1 MSELEN
7 DTDRLLQSLTFGE
20 DPFAGFVA
28 RASAE
33 GLPEIQVST
42 VFGRFLQLLVEVTG
56 ARLVL
61 EVGTLGGYSAAWMAR
76 ALPEGGRIISC
87 EIDPHHADV
96 ARANL
101 KGAGL
106 DQRVTIEVAPALDTL
121 GGLGDDPSVAGHVDL
136 AFIDADK
143 ENNAN
148 YLDLA
153 VALSHPGTV
162 IVVDNVVRS
171 GGILDA
177 FSTDPRI
184 LGTRKVLERLGT
196 HPRIESTALQTVGI
210 KGHDGFAIA
219 RVK

>member
-1 MSELEN
+1 MSELEH
-7 DTDRLLQSLTFGE
+7 DVDLLLQTLTFGE
-20 DPFAGFVA
+20 DPYAGFVA

-42 VFGRFLQLLVEVTG
+42 VFGRFLQLLVELTN

-76 ALPEGGRIISC
+76 ALPDGGRIISC
-87 EIDPHHADV
+87 EIDPHHAEV
-96 ARANL
+96 AAANL
-101 KGAGL
+101 RGAGL
-106 DQRVTIEVAPALDTL
+106 DGRVNIRVGPALETLEQL
-121 GGLGDDPSVAGHVDL
+121 GGDSGVAGRVDL

-153 VALSHPGTV
+153 VGLAHSGTL
-162 IVVDNVVRS
+162 IIVDNVVRAA
-171 GGILDA
+171 GILDP
-177 FSTDPRI
+177 FNSDPRI
-184 LGTRKVLERLGT
+184 VGTRAVLQRLGE
-196 HPRIESTALQTVGI
+196 HPQLESTALQTVGI

-219 RVK
+219 RVR